1 MEITRVTAE
10 VHEAPVAPAFR
21 WRDGLAAS
29 GPTQHTANLR
39 IETSDG
45 VAGTSR
51 IPKGRS
57 SAILVE
63 EAIAPLLIGQD
74 ALMVERIWHLLHEA
88 DRTQHFPAYFLGPVD
103 VALWDIKAQAAGLP
117 LYKLAG
123 GFRDV
128 VPAYASTVTYET
140 VDEYRRIA
148 DLCLEQGFRAI
159 KLHAW
164 GDVRRDGELA
174 SALRAHVGD
183 DVELMFDA
191 SGAHDLS
198 DAIRLAHLLEDAGF
212 AWLEEPMREW
222 GVEPYRRLRSRARI
236 PILSGET
243 SAGLHR
249 NIADFIVNDAADIV
263 RTGVH
268 YKDGITG
275 ALRIAHLADAFGM
288 RAEIHGGG
296 LANLHLACA
305 ISNTTSFEVIVAGP
319 DATPRHRVA
328 SNGTISPP
336 SSPGIGDVIA

>member
-10 VHEAPVAPAFR
+10 VREIPIVPKFQ

-29 GPTQHTANLR
+29 GEKQLTAILR
-39 IETSDG
+39 IETADG
-45 VAGTSR
+45 MVGTSR
-51 IPKGRS
+51 VPKGRT

-63 EAIAPLLIGQD
+63 DAIAPVLVGQD
-74 ALMVERIWHLLHEA
+74 ALMGERIWHLLHEA
-88 DRTQHFPAYFLGPVD
+88 DRTHHFPPYFLGPVD
-103 VALWDIKAQAAGLP
+103 VALWDLKGQAAGMP
-117 LYKLAG
+117 LYKLIG
-123 GFRDV
+123 GFRDT
-128 VPAYASTVTYET
+128 VPAYASTVTYGT
-140 VDEYRRIA
+140 VDEYLRVA

-174 SALRAHVGD
+174 LALRAHVGD
-183 DVELMFDA
+183 DIDLMFDA
-191 SGAHDLS
+191 SGAHDLGE
-198 DAIRLAHLLEDAGF
+198 AVRLAHVLEDAGF

-222 GVEPYRRLRSRARI
+222 GVEPYRRLRTRARI

-275 ALRIAHLADAFGM
+275 ALRIAHLADSFGM

-305 ISNTTSFEVIVAGP
+305 IPNTTYFEVIVAGGN
-319 DATPRHRVA
+319 ATPRHRIA
-328 SNGTISPP
+328 SDGTIAPP
-336 SSPGIGDVIA
+336 NEPGIGELIQ